1 MCYNNNCNEG
11 GDRHQMRKDKEMK
24 IYTAKKDMGNGFSA
38 TYKVKAENVEQAKEL
53 IRKIS
58 GENLKI
64 KEI

>member
-1 MCYNNNCNEG
+1 
-11 GDRHQMRKDKEMK
+11 MK

-38 TYKVKAENVEQAKEL
+38 TYKVKAENAEQAKEL
-53 IRKIS
+53 IFKIS